1 MKIKFKDEEEVI
13 EISEEKET
21 KDEDLVTVELT
32 VDEVEMLRNILSKGN
47 DLLALLTKTQLE
59 ELEDEEDPDEE
70 LEDEEDPDEELEDEE
85 DPDEEDKIKDKKVKD
100 SKKKGFEEVAKKPK
114 AIVSDTEL
122 EDSDKRQE
130 EIANAFAKRFE
141 RK

>member
-1 MKIKFKDEEEVI
+1 MKIKFKDEEEVV

-32 VDEVEMLRNILSKGN
+32 IDEVEMLRNILSKGN
-47 DLLALLTKTQLE
+47 DLLALLTKTQ
-59 ELEDEEDPDEE
+59 DEEDPDK
-70 LEDEEDPDEELEDEE
+70 ELEDEE
-85 DPDEEDKIKDKKVKD
+85 DPDEEDETKDKKVKD
-100 SKKKGFEEVAKKPK
+100 SKKKGFGEVAKKPK

>member
-32 VDEVEMLRNILSKGN
+32 VDEVEMLRSILSKGN
-47 DLLALLTKTQLE
+47 DLLALLTKTQ
-59 ELEDEEDPDEE
+59 DEKDPDEE
-70 LEDEEDPDEELEDEE
+70 LEDEEDPDEEEE
-85 DPDEEDKIKDKKVKD
+85 TKDKKVKD

-130 EIANAFAKRFE
+130 EIANAFTKRFE

>member
-1 MKIKFKDEEEVI
+1 MKIKFKDEEEVV

-32 VDEVEMLRNILSKGN
+32 IDEVEMLRNILSKGN
-47 DLLALLTKTQLE
+47 DLLALLTKTQ
-59 ELEDEEDPDEE
+59 DEK
-70 LEDEEDPDEELEDEE
+70 DPDEELEDEE
-85 DPDEEDKIKDKKVKD
+85 DPDEEDETKDKKVKD
-100 SKKKGFEEVAKKPK
+100 SKKKGFEEVAKKPR

>member
-47 DLLALLTKTQLE
+47 DLLALLTKTQ
-59 ELEDEEDPDEE
+59 DEK
-70 LEDEEDPDEELEDEE
+70 DPDEELEDEE
-85 DPDEEDKIKDKKVKD
+85 DPDEEDETKDKKVKD

>member
-1 MKIKFKDEEEVI
+1 MKIKFKDEEEVV

-32 VDEVEMLRNILSKGN
+32 IDEVEMLRNILSKGN
-47 DLLALLTKTQLE
+47 DLLALLTKTQ
-59 ELEDEEDPDEE
+59 DEEDPDK
-70 LEDEEDPDEELEDEE
+70 ELEDEE
-85 DPDEEDKIKDKKVKD
+85 DPDEEDETKDKKVKD
-100 SKKKGFEEVAKKPK
+100 SKKKGFEEVAKKPR

>member
-70 LEDEEDPDEELEDEE
+70 LEDEEDPDEE
-85 DPDEEDKIKDKKVKD
+85 DKIKDKKVKD

>member
-1 MKIKFKDEEEVI
+1 MKIKFKDEEEVV

-32 VDEVEMLRNILSKGN
+32 IDEVEMLRNILSKGN
-47 DLLALLTKTQLE
+47 DLLALLTKTQ
-59 ELEDEEDPDEE
+59 DEKDPDEE
-70 LEDEEDPDEELEDEE
+70 LEDEEDPD
-85 DPDEEDKIKDKKVKD
+85 DEEDKTKDKKVKD

>member
-1 MKIKFKDEEEVI
+1 MKIKFKDEEEVV

-32 VDEVEMLRNILSKGN
+32 VEEVEMLRSILSKGN
-47 DLLALLTKTQLE
+47 DLLALLTKTQ
-59 ELEDEEDPDEE
+59 
-70 LEDEEDPDEELEDEE
+70 DEEDPDEELEDEE
-85 DPDEEDKIKDKKVKD
+85 DPDEEDETKDKKVKD

>member
-1 MKIKFKDEEEVI
+1 MKIKFKDEEEVV

-32 VDEVEMLRNILSKGN
+32 IDEVEMLRNILSKGN
-47 DLLALLTKTQLE
+47 DLLALLTKTQ
-59 ELEDEEDPDEE
+59 
-70 LEDEEDPDEELEDEE
+70 DEEDPDEELEDEE

>member
-47 DLLALLTKTQLE
+47 DLLALLTKTQ
-59 ELEDEEDPDEE
+59 DEKDPDEE

>member
-32 VDEVEMLRNILSKGN
+32 VDEVEMLRSILSKGN
-47 DLLALLTKTQLE
+47 DLLALLTKTQ
-59 ELEDEEDPDEE
+59 DEK
-70 LEDEEDPDEELEDEE
+70 DPDEELEDEE
-85 DPDEEDKIKDKKVKD
+85 DPDEEDETKDKKVKD

-130 EIANAFAKRFE
+130 EIANAFTKRFE

>member
-1 MKIKFKDEEEVI
+1 MKIKFKDEEEVV

-47 DLLALLTKTQLE
+47 DLLALLTKTQL
-59 ELEDEEDPDEE
+59 EE